1 MRSNNREEVVEVLDV
16 LEAGYKRAL
25 DLTFEVLTTPERLA
39 VLERFEG
46 FRRQQPA
53 IEHALINQLGEQ
65 ASPSELGGRLA
76 PALADRLRI
85 SRAEAS
91 RRVHDAEDLGERR
104 AFNGEPLAPVLP
116 ATAAAQRNGDL
127 GTGHVAVIRG
137 FFTGCPISSTSR
149 PAPRPKRNWPGWP
162 VSTAPMS

>member
-1 MRSNNREEVVEVLDV
+1 M
-16 LEAGYKRAL
+16 EAGYKGAL
-25 DLTFEVLTTPERLA
+25 DLTFDALTTPERPAL
-39 VLERFEG
+39 LERFEG

-53 IEHALINQLGEQ
+53 IEHPLINQLAAQ
-65 ASPSELGGRLA
+65 ANHSELGGTLA

-104 AFNGEPLAPVLP
+104 ALSGAPVLP

-127 GTGHVAVIRG
+127 GAGHFAAIRG
-137 FFTGCPISSTSR
+137 FFHRLPGLRRCR
-149 PAPRPKRNWPGWP
+149 DPRPR
-162 VSTAPMS
+162 